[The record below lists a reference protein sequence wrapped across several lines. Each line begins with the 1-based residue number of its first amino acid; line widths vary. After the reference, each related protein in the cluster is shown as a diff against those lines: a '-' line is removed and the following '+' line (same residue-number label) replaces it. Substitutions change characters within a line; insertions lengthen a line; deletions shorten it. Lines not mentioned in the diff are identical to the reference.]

1 MDNKIL
7 NISNKVKKAR
17 DNNPILDALA
27 GFIPGV
33 GEVQDV
39 QDFAYSAKNKDYLG
53 MAMSLAGIA
62 TPFVSGATLRS
73 GAKAVQG
80 ILENVLDGFDSK
92 IVRNLLDSGITEN
105 AIKKLSDLGY
115 SYSRKHDKLGHLLK
129 SPEGKEIPINFL
141 QKKFPDIFGEVD
153 YGYDLKKVQRTLDEY
168 INRTGKLATD
178 YPGFARQLDRGFP
191 EAIQTMERAQK
202 IVKGEG
208 VPTIHGGQP
217 DALSVAR
224 AQGQSGEF
232 GLGYH
237 GDAPFV
243 GNKRKYS
250 KSFGGYFFLTQGER
264 AKQAAMAYSHF
275 ESPELV
281 LQLSTEAGLP
291 LEVAQRAQKL
301 SERIHQINKELG
313 IKEYTLAGE
322 LRAPKKR
329 GQVVKFQYENTGL
342 LKEKTRDGES
352 VEKLLNEYAQIGE
365 ELTNLFKYTPTGQ
378 KIGQVKQYLYKHN
391 SPINTE
397 AIVSGF
403 GSYNDIIDPKYI
415 KRSGTLERNIRI
427 NPEDGKHNISTAET
441 FFGNQGVDKITIQ
454 GIANPIPGVTT
465 LGVNPKSTT
474 LIYKKGNKLCRR

>member
-1 MDNKIL
+1 MGDRIKQF
-7 NISNKVKKAR
+7 R
-17 DNNPILDALA
+17 DKNPILDFAA
-27 GFIPGV
+27 GFIPGI
-33 GEVQDV
+33 GEAQDAH
-39 QDFAYSAKNKDYLG
+39 DFYHAAKNRDFGG
-53 MAMSLAGIA
+53 MALATAGFALPGSAA
-62 TPFVSGATLRS
+62 TYRAAGKAIKNVVKDLLGSG
-73 GAKAVQG
+73 V
-80 ILENVLDGFDSK
+80 
-92 IVRNLLDSGITEN
+92 TED

-129 SPEGKEIPINFL
+129 SPEGKEVPINFL
-141 QKKFPDIFGEVD
+141 QKKFPDIFGGVD
-153 YGYDLKKVQRTLDEY
+153 YGYNLKEVQRTLDEY
-168 INRTGKLATD
+168 INRTGKLTTD

-208 VPTIHGGQP
+208 IPTIRGGQP

-224 AQGQSGEF
+224 AQGLPGEF

-281 LQLSTEAGLP
+281 LQLSKEAGLP

-301 SERIHQINKELG
+301 SERIHDLNKRLG
-313 IKEYTLAGE
+313 IKEFKLDGTE
-322 LRAPKKR
+322 RATKGFR
-329 GQVVKFQYENTGL
+329 GDVKFQYENKGL
-342 LKEKTRDGES
+342 LREKTRGGES
-352 VEKLLNEYAQIGE
+352 VEMLLNEYAQIGE

-397 AIVSGF
+397 AIVSGS
-403 GSYNDIIDPKYI
+403 GNYNDIIDPKYV
-415 KRSGTLERNIRI
+415 KRSGTSERTVHIK
-427 NPEDGKHNISTAET
+427 PEGGKHAISTAET

-465 LGVNPKSTT
+465 LGVNPNSTT
-474 LIYKKGNKLCRR
+474 LIYKKGNKLCKR

>member
-1 MDNKIL
+1 MG
-7 NISNKVKKAR
+7 NKVKKDKVKEFR
-17 DNNPILDALA
+17 DKNPILDFLA
-27 GFIPGV
+27 GFVPGV
-33 GEVQDV
+33 GEAQDV
-39 QDFAYSAKNKDYLG
+39 QDFTYAVKNRDYLG
-53 MAMSLAGIA
+53 MATSLAGVLI
-62 TPFVSGATLRS
+62 PFVSGATVKS
-73 GAKAVQG
+73 GAK
-80 ILENVLDGFDSK
+80 
-92 IVRNLLDSGITEN
+92 IVKDLLGSGITED

-115 SYSRKHDKLGHLLK
+115 SYSRKHDKLGYLLK
-129 SPEGKEIPINFL
+129 SPESKEIPISFL

-153 YGYDLKKVQRTLDEY
+153 YGYDLKEVQRILDEY
-168 INRTGKLATD
+168 TNRTGKLATD

-191 EAIQTMERAQK
+191 EAIQTMEKAQK

-208 VPTIHGGQP
+208 IPTIRGGQP

-224 AQGQSGEF
+224 AQGLSGEF

-281 LQLSTEAGLP
+281 LQLSIEAGLP

-301 SERIHQINKELG
+301 SKRIHQINKELG

-322 LRAPKKR
+322 RRAPIKR
-329 GQVVKFQYENTGL
+329 GQQVVKFQYENTGL

-352 VEKLLNEYAQIGE
+352 VEKLLNEYAQKGE

-378 KIGQVKQYLYKHN
+378 KIGQIKQYLYKHN

-397 AIVSGF
+397 AIVSGS
-403 GSYNDIIDPKYI
+403 GSYNDIIDPKYV
-415 KRSGTLERNIRI
+415 KKSGILEREIRI
-427 NPEDGKHNISTAET
+427 NPENGKHNIATAET

-474 LIYKKGNKLCRR
+474 LIYKKGNKLCRN

>member
-1 MDNKIL
+1 MSDRIL
-7 NISNKVKKAR
+7 DISNKVKKVR

-33 GEVQDV
+33 GEAQDAH
-39 QDFAYSAKNKDYLG
+39 DFYHAAKKGDVNNMLLSAAAFFLPLTTAQVKGL
-53 MAMSLAGIA
+53 
-62 TPFVSGATLRS
+62 
-73 GAKAVQG
+73 
-80 ILENVLDGFDSK
+80 
-92 IVRNLLDSGITEN
+92 
-105 AIKKLSDLGY
+105 KKLGY
-115 SYSRKHDKLGHLLK
+115 GIVDQVHEKLGRFVIKDGKKYSLGNLIEK
-129 SPEGKEIPINFL
+129 DPEI
-141 QKKFPDIFGEVD
+141 QKLFNQAIDR
-153 YGYDLKKVQRTLDEY
+153 GYDVETVQRTLKDY
-168 INRTGKLATD
+168 LNKQGKLAMD
-178 YPGFARQLDRGFP
+178 YPGFAKLLDKGFP
-191 EAIQTMERAQK
+191 EAQRTMEKAQK
-202 IVKGEG
+202 IIEGEG
-208 VPTIHGGQP
+208 IPTIRGGQP

-281 LQLSTEAGLP
+281 LQLSKEAGLP

-301 SERIHQINKELG
+301 SERIHKINKELG
-313 IKEYTLAGE
+313 IKEYLLSGNPRKSTDRFGN
-322 LRAPKKR
+322 PT
-329 GQVVKFQYENTGL
+329 KFQYENDGL
-342 LKEKTRDGES
+342 LKNLDKKPELID
-352 VEKLLNEYAQIGE
+352 EYARIGE

-397 AIVSGF
+397 AIVSGS
-403 GSYNDIIDPKYI
+403 GSYNDIIDPRYI
-415 KRSGTLERNIRI
+415 KRTGASEREIKSI
-427 NPEDGKHNISTAET
+427 KPIKGKYNISTAET
-441 FFGNQGVDKITIQ
+441 FFGDQGVDKITIQ

-465 LGVNPKSTT
+465 LGVNPNSTT

>member
-1 MDNKIL
+1 MSDRIL
-7 NISNKVKKAR
+7 DISNKVKKAR

-33 GEVQDV
+33 SEAQDV
-39 QDFAYSAKNKDYLG
+39 QDFTYAAKNKDYLG
-53 MAMSLAGIA
+53 MAMSLAGVLI
-62 TPFVSGATLRS
+62 PFVNGATVKS
-73 GAKAVQG
+73 GAK
-80 ILENVLDGFDSK
+80 
-92 IVRNLLDSGITEN
+92 IVKELLDSGITEN

-129 SPEGKEIPINFL
+129 SPEGKEIPISFL
-141 QKKFPDIFGEVD
+141 QKKFPDIFGGVD
-153 YGYDLKKVQRTLDEY
+153 YGYNLKEVQRTLDEY

-178 YPGFARQLDRGFP
+178 YPGFARRLDKGFP
-191 EAIQTMERAQK
+191 EAIQTMEKAQK

-208 VPTIHGGQP
+208 IPIIRGGQP

-224 AQGQSGEF
+224 AQGLSGEF

-250 KSFGGYFFLTQGER
+250 ESFGGYFFLTQGER

-281 LQLSTEAGLP
+281 LQLSIEAGLP
-291 LEVAQRAQKL
+291 LEVAQRAQEL
-301 SERIHQINKELG
+301 SKRIHQINKELG
-313 IKEYTLAGE
+313 IKEFLKSGNPRKSIDRFGNPT
-322 LRAPKKR
+322 
-329 GQVVKFQYENTGL
+329 KFQYENDGL
-342 LKEKTRDGES
+342 LKNLDKKSELID
-352 VEKLLNEYAQIGE
+352 EYAQKGE

-378 KIGQVKQYLYKHN
+378 KIGQMKQYLYKHN
-391 SPINTE
+391 SPITTE
-397 AIVSGF
+397 AIVSGS
-403 GSYNDIIDPKYI
+403 GNYNNIINPKYV
-415 KRSGTLERNIRI
+415 KKSGTTEREIKSI
-427 NPEDGKHNISTAET
+427 KPEEGKHNISTAEK

-474 LIYKKGNKLCRR
+474 LIYKKGNKLCRN